1 MFGPRT
7 VKSDLICSLFLSLLL
22 FSILLPIFS
31 PLMVIGIGGGTPVA
45 MFAAAALFVCSTLPV
60 LISIGVAVVRKKD
73 ESSSVYRRR
82 GAQ

>member
-7 VKSDLICSLFLSLLL
+7 VRSDLICSLILSLLL
-22 FSILLPIFS
+22 MSILLPIFS

-60 LISIGVAVVRKKD
+60 LINIGTAAVRY
-73 ESSSVYRRR
+73 EQRQQR
-82 GAQ
+82 Q